1 MKGTEVP
8 WVDQADDPGVKGK
21 ERAQEKVVNDY
32 KGNAAML
39 KARHRHRRRR
49 PPSCAPSPF
58 ARSHPT
64 LPSGLNTGPGAH
76 DSGLLKLRPH
86 V

>member
-1 MKGTEVP
+1 MA
-8 WVDQADDPGVKGK
+8 WVDEVDDPGVKGRD
-21 ERAQEKVVNDY
+21 RAKEKVDNDY
-32 KGNAAML
+32 NGNAAML
-39 KARHRHRRRR
+39 KARHRRRR
-49 PPSCAPSPF
+49 PPSRAPTFF